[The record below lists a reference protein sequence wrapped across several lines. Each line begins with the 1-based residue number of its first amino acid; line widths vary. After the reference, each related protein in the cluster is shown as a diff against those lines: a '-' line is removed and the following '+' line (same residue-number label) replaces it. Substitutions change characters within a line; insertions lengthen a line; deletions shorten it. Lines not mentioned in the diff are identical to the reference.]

1 MDVKRIRI
9 KNKDLC
15 WIRRKFEESIR
26 EIKRLKHIKGK
37 NERDRDKGIIVIKNI
52 KKKQRY
58 MANYMSFWV
67 HSYQLL
73 LKKTYSYFM
82 YFENMSNK
90 NKNISV
96 LNII

>member
-1 MDVKRIRI
+1 M
-9 KNKDLC
+9 C
-15 WIRRKFEESIR
+15 WIRRWFEESIR
-26 EIKRLKHIKGK
+26 EIKRLEHIKEK
-37 NERDRDKGIIVIKNI
+37 KERDRYKGIIVIKNI
-52 KKKQRY
+52 KNKQEY
-58 MANYMSFWV
+58 MTNYIGFWV

>member
-15 WIRRKFEESIR
+15 WIRRWFEESIR
-26 EIKRLKHIKGK
+26 EIKRLEHIKGK
-37 NERDRDKGIIVIKNI
+37 KERDRDKGIIVIKNI

-58 MANYMSFWV
+58 MTNYMGFWV

-73 LKKTYSYFM
+73 YLQL
-82 YFENMSNK
+82 N
-90 NKNISV
+90 V
-96 LNII
+96 LLFLQYNFQ